1 MPLTDKKWENNQ
13 TGNHTIIS
21 IRYFQQVEVNYKKLL
36 QNILW
41 IDIRCQTYV
50 RNLRAS
56 SKLETAACVLT
67 VCLKCAL
74 PPICLRATLGSL
86 GSCHVGIFLL

>member
-1 MPLTDKKWENNQ
+1 MVFENGVKNIQ
-13 TGNHTIIS
+13 AAAHNGARTVDN
-21 IRYFQQVEVNYKKLL
+21 IRYV
-36 QNILW
+36 
-41 IDIRCQTYV
+41 CQTHV

-56 SKLETAACVLT
+56 SELETAACVLT